1 IPLLHRAM
9 AMAPR
14 PLSLYASPWTS
25 PVWMKTS
32 ESFIGKGTLKGQA
45 GDKYHQTWANYFVKF
60 LDAYAEHN
68 ITFWALTAQN
78 EPIAGL
84 LTHPQFPTV
93 IFTAAQQR
101 DFIARDLGP
110 ALANSSHHAVQLLI
124 LDDNRLHL
132 PRWAKVVLGDEQA
145 ARYVHGIGIHWY
157 LDFIGPIQDTVLPTH
172 ELFPDFFILATEA
185 SIGAHF
191 WE

>member
-1 IPLLHRAM
+1 
-9 AMAPR
+9 
-14 PLSLYASPWTS
+14 ASPWTS
-25 PVWMKTS
+25 PGWMKCN
-32 ESFIGKGTLKGQA
+32 EDVRGKGTLKGQA

-101 DFIARDLGP
+101 DFVARDLGP
-110 ALANSSHHAVQLLI
+110 ALARSAHGTRLLI
-124 LDDNRLHL
+124 MDDQSIHL
-132 PRWAKVVLGDEQA
+132 PAWPQVVLGNATA
-145 ARYVHGIGIHWY
+145 ARYVAGVAVHWY
-157 LDFIGPIQDTVLPTH
+157 MDGVVPVRCSLEATH
-172 ELFPDFFILATEA
+172 RLFPDLLLLYTEA
-185 SIGAHF
+185 CSG
-191 WE
+191 